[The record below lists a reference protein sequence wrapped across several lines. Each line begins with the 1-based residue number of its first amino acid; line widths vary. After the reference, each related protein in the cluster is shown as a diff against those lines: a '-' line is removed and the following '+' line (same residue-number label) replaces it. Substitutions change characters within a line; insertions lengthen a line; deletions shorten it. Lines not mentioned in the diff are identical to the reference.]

1 MQKDTPIAFANADL
15 LSVLDSLTTPTTSSV
30 GETLRGGMGK
40 GQRNISMELMQ
51 NFVAIFPGQIPMR
64 KIDGNHTKIRG
75 KRLCLDGHQQ
85 SVQGAAKSYGER

>member
-30 GETLRGGMGK
+30 GETLRGGMAK

-51 NFVAIFPGQIPMR
+51 NFIAIFGVNFPCKKSMGTIQ
-64 KIDGNHTKIRG
+64 KY
-75 KRLCLDGHQQ
+75 
-85 SVQGAAKSYGER
+85 AASGYA